1 MNCACRKMI
10 EVVVRH
16 SCTEIRLHL
25 SQCTESVFRAGI
37 VAGITRII
45 LTKDM
50 TSGMRDQIF
59 LFFLRKST
67 TLCNVSPTPSLA

>member
-1 MNCACRKMI
+1 MAVWRQDFIFLSALKACS
-10 EVVVRH
+10 E
-16 SCTEIRLHL
+16 LA
-25 SQCTESVFRAGI
+25 F

-59 LFFLRKST
+59 LFF
-67 TLCNVSPTPSLA
+67 